1 MTEQYQTPIAEMR
14 NCYIGVDVGG
24 TFTDVVLF
32 ERDSGKSWSWKVPS
46 TPGDFSAGVSNAV
59 AAILRESRRHGES
72 VVRFGHGTTVATN
85 AVLERRGP
93 RVGLITTEGFRDVLE
108 IGRQDRD
115 DVFDLA
121 YRRPAPLVPR
131 RLRIGVRER
140 VLADGTE
147 ATPLDEAAVREA
159 LSTLIER
166 GAEVVAVTLLH
177 SYAND
182 SHERAIAAIAK
193 DAFPDL
199 PVVLSSEVRPEY
211 REYERTSTTVTNA
224 FVMPIMR
231 RYLDQTRSRLQSLG
245 LQVAPSVMQSNGGV
259 LSIEAAGRLAAATL
273 LSGPAAG
280 VVGAV
285 AVAGASGY
293 RDLITFDMGGTS
305 CDVALVVGGR
315 PTEIVG
321 GKVGDFPVHLPM
333 LDIHTVGAGGGS
345 IASVERG
352 SLRVGPESAGAD
364 PGPVCYGKGG
374 TRPTVTDAHRVLGT
388 FVDAPFLEGN
398 RSLDVAGATAAL
410 ERDVAQPAGLSLA
423 QAAHGVIAVAN
434 DHMRHAIRAV
444 SVQRG
449 YDARKFAM
457 VAYGGA
463 GPLHAAQVARLLGIK
478 TVVIPQSA
486 GTLCARGLLHADV
499 RRDDVRTI
507 LTPVDDLDPKVAEM
521 QFRELE
527 ARSADAL
534 RAQGVQPE
542 DVRTIRSVD
551 MRYQGQ
557 AFELEVDV
565 PKDTVVA
572 IPVDEGGLL
581 ESQSLLERFHRAH
594 EAVYG
599 HSRPGAPVEVVNLRL
614 KAVGVMPKP
623 DLAAN
628 PEQSPSV
635 QAPESATRPLLV
647 PDGSSITMTIYRR
660 DSLPTG
666 LRVAGPCV
674 IEQPDATVFIP
685 EGDTAS
691 VDQVGNLVIDVAS

>member
-1 MTEQYQTPIAEMR
+1 MTER
-14 NCYIGVDVGG
+14 NHTSTTDLSNCHIGVDVGG

-32 ERDSGKSWSWKVPS
+32 DRDTGKSWSWKVPS
-46 TPGDFSAGVSNAV
+46 TPGDFSVGVSNAV
-59 AAILRESRRHGES
+59 EAILRESHRKGDDI
-72 VVRFGHGTTVATN
+72 VRFGHGTTVATN

-93 RVGLITTEGFRDVLE
+93 RVGLITTQGFRDVLE
-108 IGRQDRD
+108 IGRQDRE
-115 DVFDLA
+115 DVFDLT
-121 YRRPAPLVPR
+121 YRRPEPLVPR
-131 RLRIGVRER
+131 RLRIGVPER
-140 VLADGTE
+140 VLADGTK
-147 ATPLDEAAVREA
+147 ATPLDESAVRQA
-159 LSTLIER
+159 LTALVER

-177 SYAND
+177 SYVND
-182 SHERAIAAIAK
+182 EHERAVAGIAK

-224 FVMPIMR
+224 FVMPVMR
-231 RYLDQTRSRLQSLG
+231 RYLDATRRRLTALG
-245 LQVAPSVMQSNGGV
+245 VRVAPSVMQSNGGV
-259 LSIEAAGRLAAATL
+259 LSIEAAGRLAASTL

-293 RDLITFDMGGTS
+293 GDLITFDMGGTS

-321 GKVGDFPVHLPM
+321 GTVGDFPVHLPM

-388 FVDAPFLEGN
+388 FVDAPFLGQN
-398 RSLDVAGATAAL
+398 RGLDDVEARRVL
-410 ERDVAQPAGLSLA
+410 EQDIAQPAGLSLA

-434 DHMRHAIRAV
+434 DHMRHAIRSV

-449 YDARKFAM
+449 HDARKFTL

-478 TVVIPQSA
+478 TVVIPLDA

-507 LTPVDDLDPKVAEM
+507 LTPLDTLDPHLAAA

-527 ARSADAL
+527 TRSEEAL
-534 RAQGVQPE
+534 RAQGVQPQ

-551 MRYQGQ
+551 MRYHGQ

-565 PKDTVVA
+565 PKDTVMAV
-572 IPVDEGGLL
+572 PLQEDEGFDA
-581 ESQSLLERFHRAH
+581 QSLVERFHQAH
-594 EAVYG
+594 EAAYG
-599 HSRPGAPVEVVNLRL
+599 HSRPGAPVEVVNLRV
-614 KAVGVMPKP
+614 KAMGVLPKP
-623 DLAAN
+623 ALAAN
-628 PEQSPSV
+628 PDRRPSMDTS
-635 QAPESATRPLLV
+635 ESATRPLLL
-647 PDGSSITMTIYRR
+647 PDGSSVTMSIYSRGC
-660 DSLPTG
+660 LPAG
-666 LRVAGPCV
+666 IRVAGPCV
-674 IEQPDATVFIP
+674 IEQPDATVFVP

-691 VDQVGNLVIDVAS
+691 VDPVGNLVIEVAS